1 VLFLDELGEFAPTAL
16 DALRQP
22 LEERAV
28 RISRQ
33 PVSLTFPAAFQLV
46 ACSNP
51 CPCGAGPQGCRCS
64 EAQRERYRRRL
75 SAPLLDRFDL
85 RVRVDAPEACD
96 VRGESSAD
104 VAVRVAAA
112 FERQRARYADWPWSQ
127 NAHVSAG
134 AVPRLLSLGSDAT
147 DAWRELIGERSL
159 TGRGAT
165 RIRRVA
171 RTLADLDD
179 APDID
184 VDHLDRAAS
193 MRGDV
198 P

>member
-1 VLFLDELGEFAPTAL
+1 M
-16 DALRQP
+16 
-22 LEERAV
+22 
-28 RISRQ
+28 
-33 PVSLTFPAAFQLV
+33 
-46 ACSNP
+46 
-51 CPCGAGPQGCRCS
+51 
-64 EAQRERYRRRL
+64 
-75 SAPLLDRFDL
+75 
-85 RVRVDAPEACD
+85 
-96 VRGESSAD
+96 
-104 VAVRVAAA
+104 
-112 FERQRARYADWPWSQ
+112 
-127 NAHVSAG
+127 
-134 AVPRLLSLGSDAT
+134 PRLLPLGRDAD

-179 APDID
+179 APVID